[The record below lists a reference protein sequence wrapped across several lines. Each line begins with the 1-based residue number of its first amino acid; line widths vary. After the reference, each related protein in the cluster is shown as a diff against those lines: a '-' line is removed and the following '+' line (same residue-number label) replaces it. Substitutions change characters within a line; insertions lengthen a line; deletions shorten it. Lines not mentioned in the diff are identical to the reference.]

1 MGLFVKVENEA
12 KSNLKFSI
20 TLETDK
26 PSMKL
31 NDIFDDLDQSFPD
44 YDLIKNK
51 SNSVLFVYPN
61 KKEVAV
67 NLGKAKGT
75 YSIESDNFE
84 SILFIL
90 NQIVYRLKEK
100 YKDINYWINDKFKV
114 KDYFFRVKEHYELI
128 QKKKDLLKNLE
139 KYTSLYTNLQKNL
152 LNKYQ
157 KKTPPK
163 LANIDFFLKN
173 VYKDIVAESDLVQ
186 KTNNEIKSLYRDIY
200 IWTESIIYLTKLRA
214 RLNDEEYQ
222 LLKSVFPLDN
232 INNNENNWEDITY
245 YNMINLD
252 LYYFEEKEKLK
263 EISGNID
270 FDQWEKEFRNIL
282 SSILTRKGI
291 FNKQKLNNSS
301 NISESSNVKNSTNN
315 D

>member
-1 MGLFVKVENEA
+1 M
-12 KSNLKFSI
+12 SN
-20 TLETDK
+20 
-26 PSMKL
+26 
-31 NDIFDDLDQSFPD
+31 
-44 YDLIKNK
+44 
-51 SNSVLFVYPN
+51 
-61 KKEVAV
+61 
-67 NLGKAKGT
+67 
-75 YSIESDNFE
+75 
-84 SILFIL
+84 
-90 NQIVYRLKEK
+90 
-100 YKDINYWINDKFKV
+100 NYWSNKNILSQ
-114 KDYFFRVKEHYELI
+114 RAREHYELI
-128 QKKKDLLKNLE
+128 RKKKDLVKNLE
-139 KYTSLYTNLQKNL
+139 KYTTLYTNLQKNL

-173 VYKDIVAESDLVQ
+173 VYKDIVTESDLVQ

>member
-1 MGLFVKVENEA
+1 MRVR
-12 KSNLKFSI
+12 
-20 TLETDK
+20 DHY
-26 PSMKL
+26 
-31 NDIFDDLDQSFPD
+31 DIIQR
-44 YDLIKNK
+44 
-51 SNSVLFVYPN
+51 
-61 KKEVAV
+61 KKE
-67 NLGKAKGT
+67 
-75 YSIESDNFE
+75 
-84 SILFIL
+84 
-90 NQIVYRLKEK
+90 
-100 YKDINYWINDKFKV
+100 
-114 KDYFFRVKEHYELI
+114 
-128 QKKKDLLKNLE
+128 LLQNLE